1 MTVPSS
7 ITIEDAVAL
16 LINFPRISSKEC
28 DLLGYLT
35 HLAEE
40 AEYKYEE
47 SIGNLAKYNIHEREL
62 KFNLHAARLT
72 MAQSLFEQIEL
83 DLAEDYILKKSQ
95 DSSHEL
101 TLESLIEWAQQEIYI
116 VINPELI
123 VINSELKTFEIE
135 SKPKKEYKGLSPTK
149 TKNFYLT
156 FVCLLKAFVSKSGKK
171 FGTVNDLNHT
181 SLAKHLA
188 SFTGQSDESIIDR
201 IEEAIKD
208 VEASKK

>member
-7 ITIEDAVAL
+7 ITIDDAVAL

-47 SIGNLAKYNIHEREL
+47 GLGNLPKYNIHDREL

-101 TLESLIEWAQQEIYI
+101 TLESLIEWAEKEHY
-116 VINPELI
+116 I
-123 VINSELKTFEIE
+123 VINSEWKTFEIK
-135 SKPKKEYKGLSPTK
+135 SHPKKEYKGLSPTK

-156 FVCLLKAFVSKSGKK
+156 FVCLLKAFVSKSGNK
-171 FGTVNDLNHT
+171 FGTVNDLNHKRI
-181 SLAKHLA
+181 AEHLA
-188 SFTGQSDESIIDR
+188 TFSGQSEESIKDR
-201 IEEAIKD
+201 IEEALED
-208 VEASKK
+208 VEK